1 VWVCIC
7 ELALQTITIIKDH
20 LRAQCDVARNMFT
33 TQPSDCLSA
42 VDVYCRLLEMSAAF
56 PDLLACYQVALTLP
70 VASASAERSF
80 STLRRIKTH
89 LRSTMADDRLSNLAV
104 IAVLENSEMSVSRR
118 QLSGGLLENPA
129 IRSKLTL
136 TKSLP
141 ACSPVWK
148 YLGLTRQSD

>member
-1 VWVCIC
+1 
-7 ELALQTITIIKDH
+7 
-20 LRAQCDVARNMFT
+20 MFT

-104 IAVLENSEMSVSRR
+104 IAVEREISDK
-118 QLSGGLLENPA
+118 LLENPA
-129 IRSKLTL
+129 RVTDEFASMLV
-136 TKSLP
+136 P
-141 ACSPVWK
+141 
-148 YLGLTRQSD
+148 RR